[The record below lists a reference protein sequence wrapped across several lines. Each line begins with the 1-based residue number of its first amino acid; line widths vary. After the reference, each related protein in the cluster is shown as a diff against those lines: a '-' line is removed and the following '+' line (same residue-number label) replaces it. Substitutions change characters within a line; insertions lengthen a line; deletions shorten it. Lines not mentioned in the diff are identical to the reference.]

1 MHKDSTG
8 GSMALVLEP
17 AWRIFANEFNKSTL
31 QLKEEG
37 GSGPTYIISPTGA
50 KINRLFVVG
59 VLTEVENVREN
70 EDLWRARV
78 ADPTGSFTVYAGKYQ
93 SEGASFLANADVPQ
107 FVAVLGRARFYTR
120 ADTSYTSIWS
130 NEISNTMETVRNNW
144 VITTAERTLDR
155 LEALKIAQNAGLEGE
170 ALRSFLLAN
179 NVNELLADGI
189 IRAWPSYNGSDVMAE
204 MPPIIA
210 SAIDTVAESHGFK
223 PASEENQVAR
233 STVTEGSTV
242 QANENADGQTVEL
255 TNEQQASAT
264 TDVLARNKERVLLT
278 MNELDS
284 GPGVPYDRL
293 IEILESQG
301 LEEDDV
307 EDAVQELMDEGK
319 CYEPKLG
326 ILKLI

>member
-1 MHKDSTG
+1 
-8 GSMALVLEP
+8 MALVLEP

-37 GSGPTYIISPTGA
+37 GSGPTYVISPTGA

-78 ADPTGSFTVYAGKYQ
+78 ADPTGSFMVYAGKYQ

-107 FVAVLGRARFYTR
+107 FVAVLGRARLYTR
-120 ADTSYTSIWS
+120 ADISYTSIWS
-130 NEISNTMETVRNNW
+130 NEISNTTETVRNNW

-155 LEALKIAQNAGLEGE
+155 LEALKIAQSAGLEGE

-179 NVNELLADGI
+179 DVNALLADGI
-189 IRAWPSYNGSDVMAE
+189 IRAWPSYSGSDVMAE

-223 PASEENQVAR
+223 PTSEENQVAR

-242 QANENADGQTVEL
+242 QANEKADGQTVEL
-255 TNEQQASAT
+255 TNEQEASAA

-284 GPGVPYDRL
+284 GAGVPYDRL
-293 IEILESQG
+293 IEILESKG

-307 EDAVQELMDEGK
+307 EDAVQELMDDGK

>member
-1 MHKDSTG
+1 
-8 GSMALVLEP
+8 
-17 AWRIFANEFNKSTL
+17 
-31 QLKEEG
+31 
-37 GSGPTYIISPTGA
+37 
-50 KINRLFVVG
+50 
-59 VLTEVENVREN
+59 
-70 EDLWRARV
+70 
-78 ADPTGSFTVYAGKYQ
+78 
-93 SEGASFLANADVPQ
+93 
-107 FVAVLGRARFYTR
+107 
-120 ADTSYTSIWS
+120 
-130 NEISNTMETVRNNW
+130 
-144 VITTAERTLDR
+144 

-210 SAIDTVAESHGFK
+210 SAIDTGAESHGFK

>member
-1 MHKDSTG
+1 
-8 GSMALVLEP
+8 MALVLEP

-93 SEGASFLANADVPQ
+93 SEGASFLVNADVPQ
-107 FVAVLGRARFYTR
+107 FVAILGRARLYTR
-120 ADTSYTSIWS
+120 ADSSYTSIWS
-130 NEISNTMETVRNNW
+130 NDINNTTETVRNNW

-155 LEALKIAQNAGLEGE
+155 LEALKIALSAGLEGE

-189 IRAWPSYNGSDVMAE
+189 IRAWPSYKGSDVMAE
-204 MPPIIA
+204 MPSIIA
-210 SAIDTVAESHGFK
+210 SAIDTVDESHGFK
-223 PASEENQVAR
+223 PASEANQVAR

-242 QANENADGQTVEL
+242 QTNENADGQTVEL
-255 TNEQQASAT
+255 TNEQKASAT
-264 TDVLARNKERVLLT
+264 TDVLARNKESILLT
-278 MNELDS
+278 MKELDS

-293 IEILESQG
+293 IEILESKG

>member
-1 MHKDSTG
+1 
-8 GSMALVLEP
+8 MALALDP
-17 AWRIFANEFNKSTL
+17 AWRIFAYEFNKSTL
-31 QLKEEG
+31 QLKEED
-37 GSGPTYIISPTGA
+37 GSGPAYVISPTGA
-50 KINRLFVVG
+50 KLNRLFVVG
-59 VLTEVENVREN
+59 VLTEVENVRAN

-93 SEGASFLANADVPQ
+93 SEGASFFANADVPQ
-107 FVAVLGRARFYTR
+107 FVAVLGRARLYTR
-120 ADTSYTSIWS
+120 EDTSYTSIWS
-130 NEISNTMETVRNNW
+130 NEISNTTETVRNNW

-155 LEALKIAQNAGLEGE
+155 LEALKIAQNAGLDGD
-170 ALRSFLLAN
+170 ALRTTLLTS
-179 NVNELLADGI
+179 NVNALLADGI

-204 MPPIIA
+204 LAPIIA
-210 SAIDTVAESHGFK
+210 SAIDTVAEPDGFK

-284 GPGVPYDRL
+284 GPGVPYDR
-293 IEILESQG
+293 
-301 LEEDDV
+301 
-307 EDAVQELMDEGK
+307 
-319 CYEPKLG
+319 
-326 ILKLI
+326 

>member
-1 MHKDSTG
+1 
-8 GSMALVLEP
+8 MALVLEP

-93 SEGASFLANADVPQ
+93 SEGASFLVNADVPQ
-107 FVAVLGRARFYTR
+107 FVAILGRARLYTR

-130 NEISNTMETVRNNW
+130 NDISNTTETVRNNW

-155 LEALKIAQNAGLEGE
+155 LEALKIALSAGLEGQ

-179 NVNELLADGI
+179 NVNELLTDGI
-189 IRAWPSYNGSDVMAE
+189 IRAWPSYKGSDVMAE
-204 MPPIIA
+204 MPSILA

-223 PASEENQVAR
+223 PASEANQVAR

-255 TNEQQASAT
+255 TNEQEASAT
-264 TDVLARNKERVLLT
+264 TDVLARNKESILLT

-293 IEILESQG
+293 IEILESKG

-307 EDAVQELMDEGK
+307 EDAVQQLMDEGK

>member
-1 MHKDSTG
+1 
-8 GSMALVLEP
+8 MALALEP

-31 QLKEEG
+31 QLKEED
-37 GSGPTYIISPTGA
+37 GSGPTYVISPTGA

-59 VLTEVENVREN
+59 VLTEVENVRAN
-70 EDLWRARV
+70 DDLWRARV

-107 FVAVLGRARFYTR
+107 FVAVLGRARLYKR
-120 ADTSYTSIWS
+120 EDVSYASIWS
-130 NEISNTMETVRNNW
+130 NEISSTMETVRNNW
-144 VITTAERTLDR
+144 VLTTAERTLDR
-155 LEALKIAQNAGLEGE
+155 LEALKIVQGAGLEGD

-179 NVNELLADGI
+179 NVNALLVDGI
-189 IRAWPSYNGSDVMAE
+189 ILAWPSYSGSDVMAE
-204 MPPIIA
+204 MPAIIA

-223 PASEENQVAR
+223 PASEENLVAP

-242 QANENADGQTVEL
+242 QANENADGQTGEVK
-255 TNEQQASAT
+255 NEQEASTT

-293 IEILESQG
+293 IETLETQG
-301 LEEDDV
+301 LEEGDV

>member
-1 MHKDSTG
+1 MFLFFFFFKQKTAYEIG
-8 GSMALVLEP
+8 VRLVGSEMC
-17 AWRIFANEFNKSTL
+17 
-31 QLKEEG
+31 
-37 GSGPTYIISPTGA
+37 
-50 KINRLFVVG
+50 
-59 VLTEVENVREN
+59 
-70 EDLWRARV
+70 
-78 ADPTGSFTVYAGKYQ
+78 
-93 SEGASFLANADVPQ
+93 
-107 FVAVLGRARFYTR
+107 
-120 ADTSYTSIWS
+120 
-130 NEISNTMETVRNNW
+130 
-144 VITTAERTLDR
+144 
-155 LEALKIAQNAGLEGE
+155 
-170 ALRSFLLAN
+170 
-179 NVNELLADGI
+179 
-189 IRAWPSYNGSDVMAE
+189 IRD
-204 MPPIIA
+204 
-210 SAIDTVAESHGFK
+210 K
-223 PASEENQVAR
+223 
-233 STVTEGSTV
+233 GSTV